1 MSLSN
6 EQIEE
11 FKEAFN
17 LFDKEGNG
25 VVEGKEIGS
34 ILRALGI
41 NPTETELQ
49 DMMNEIQDK
58 ENGLLTFNSFLNK
71 ITKKLSEE
79 EDPEDIINSFRVF
92 DREGQGFVSSGELHH
107 IMTTIGEALT
117 KEEADQMIQEADPNG
132 TGKIYYE
139 EFVDLMLA
147 K

>member
-25 VVEGKEIGS
+25 VV
-34 ILRALGI
+34 
-41 NPTETELQ
+41 
-49 DMMNEIQDK
+49 
-58 ENGLLTFNSFLNK
+58 
-71 ITKKLSEE
+71 EE